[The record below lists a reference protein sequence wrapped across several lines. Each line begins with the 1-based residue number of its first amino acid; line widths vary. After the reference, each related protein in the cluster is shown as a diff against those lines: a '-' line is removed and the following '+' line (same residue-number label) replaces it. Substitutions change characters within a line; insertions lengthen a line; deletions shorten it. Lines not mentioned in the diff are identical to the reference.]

1 MVDKPFRFFDKS
13 TEPVFD
19 DDDLL
24 ESNDVAASFDVAIS
38 IRGTEYKSGMAVG
51 YLGDPTNLNNLLAS
65 KSHLFKLDVS
75 DENVIK
81 VETHTPDVL
90 SDIYR
95 ELIRMYRRGEISF
108 KKVRTVNLDEYV
120 SLSDDHEQSY
130 AYFMRD
136 NLFNHVNMRRE
147 AIHVPDGLA
156 EDLSGAAAAYDDAID
171 VAGGIDLQVL
181 GIGRNG
187 HIGFNEPGDKFVY
200 GCHVV
205 DLSDS
210 TIDANKRF
218 FDSADDVPKQAVSL
232 GIGSIMKAK
241 TILLLATGEDKAEA
255 VRAMVQ
261 DEINPLVQATILRT
275 HPSVIVLLD
284 AAAASKL

>member
-1 MVDKPFRFFDKS
+1 MRICKFDTAAKVGQAAATLIAAQLLRKPDSVLGLATGS
-13 TEPVFD
+13 TPV
-19 DDDLL
+19 
-24 ESNDVAASFDVAIS
+24 
-38 IRGTEYKSGMAVG
+38 
-51 YLGDPTNLNNLLAS
+51 PTY
-65 KSHLFKLDVS
+65 
-75 DENVIK
+75 E
-81 VETHTPDVL
+81 
-90 SDIYR
+90 
-95 ELIRMYRRGEISF
+95 ELIALYKAGVADFSKVISY
-108 KKVRTVNLDEYV
+108 NLDEYV
-120 SLSDDHEQSY
+120 GIPVDHECSY
-130 AYFMRD
+130 HRFMDD

-156 EDLSGAAAAYDDAID
+156 EDLSSAAAAYDAAID
-171 VAGGIDLQVL
+171 AAGGIDLQVL

-205 DLSDS
+205 DLSES

-218 FDSADDVPKQAVSL
+218 FDSADDVPSQAVSL

-261 DEINPLVQATILRT
+261 DEINPMVQATILRT